1 MVFVFCSNLHQPK
14 SIKMKTL
21 SYYFVMLLTSS
32 SLLFTSCKSNAEAGY
47 SSDSLGIESVSKN
60 SAESYAPNSESQKS
74 ENSSSTIP
82 IERKLVKEADLSWE
96 TNNMSKTHQLLLEK
110 VKKYNAYISND
121 AQSKDDY
128 QISNSMV
135 IKLPADKFDAFINE
149 LQSNV
154 KNFDSKN
161 IRVLDVT
168 EEYIDVEARIKTKK
182 ELEQRY
188 TEILKR
194 ANTVEEIMSVEAQLN
209 SIRAEIESV
218 EGRMKLLNQ
227 QITLST
233 ININFYETTSAP
245 VGFFG
250 NIGKSIIEGW
260 NSFLHFILNLI
271 SIWPTIL
278 ILGGIIY
285 FIYKKIIRRKTNV

>member
-1 MVFVFCSNLHQPK
+1 
-14 SIKMKTL
+14 MKTL
-21 SYYFVMLLTSS
+21 SYYFVILLTIS

-47 SSDSLGIESVSKN
+47 TSDSFGVESMSKT
-60 SAESYAPNSESQKS
+60 ATEHIAQDSESQNN
-74 ENSSSTIP
+74 ENSSATIP
-82 IERKLVKEADLSWE
+82 MERKLVKDADLSWE

-188 TEILKR
+188 LEILTR
-194 ANTVEEIMSVEAQLN
+194 ANNVEEIMSVESKLN
-209 SIRAEIESV
+209 NVRAEIESV

-233 ININFYETTSAP
+233 INISFYETTSAP

-260 NSFLHFILNLI
+260 NSFLHFLLDLI

-278 ILGGIIY
+278 ILGGIVY
-285 FIYKKIIRRKTNV
+285 FIYKKIMRRKASI

>member
-1 MVFVFCSNLHQPK
+1 
-14 SIKMKTL
+14 MKTL
-21 SYYFVMLLTSS
+21 SYYFVMLLTTS

-47 SSDSLGIESVSKN
+47 TSDSLGLESVSKN
-60 SAESYAPNSESQKS
+60 ATESYAPNSASQSS
-74 ENSSSTIP
+74 ENSSSSTIP

-96 TNNMSKTHQLLLEK
+96 TNNISKSHQLLLEK

-121 AQSKDDY
+121 SQSKDDY

-188 TEILKR
+188 TEILTR
-194 ANTVEEIMSVEAQLN
+194 ANTVEDIMSVEAQLN

-278 ILGGIIY
+278 ILGGVVY
-285 FIYKKIIRRKTNV
+285 FIYKKIKQRKSSV